1 MNGKI
6 TASPKV
12 KEVKS
17 YRRHHFLN
25 GSAYRGLRPDADTPP
40 DDYSYIADYKW
51 TQYFDVSYGVVAEN
65 RDHNPDAEPGETNS
79 EKYKLFN
86 DGGYSRHGNEFR
98 SARKMYRNFSTARQD
113 YVYNSAGERFVEY
126 TKKALGCT
134 MAREKRFT
142 ANTNWLAKSKNT
154 TSSCIGN

>member
-40 DDYSYIADYKW
+40 DDYSYIVDYKW

-65 RDHNPDAEPGETNS
+65 RVHDPDAESGETNS

-86 DGGYSRHGNEFR
+86 EGDIRDMGTNSGVQGRCTETSQPPDKITYTTPTGRDSSNTPKRLLGVQWRE
-98 SARKMYRNFSTARQD
+98 RKDLLRTQT
-113 YVYNSAGERFVEY
+113 G
-126 TKKALGCT
+126 
-134 MAREKRFT
+134 
-142 ANTNWLAKSKNT
+142 
-154 TSSCIGN
+154 